1 MAAYLRVYDSR
12 HLLADCS
19 HAKSILFVNDSSTVC
34 CCVVDVGYTLKVHNL
49 LHVRLQL
56 HYFDLL
62 WIFVQFVSAVVQQWT
77 GFRLEQR
84 ILGQLSLASLRG
96 RLIEYQ

>member
-1 MAAYLRVYDSR
+1 M
-12 HLLADCS
+12 
-19 HAKSILFVNDSSTVC
+19 
-34 CCVVDVGYTLKVHNL
+34 
-49 LHVRLQL
+49 LQL

-84 ILGQLSLASLRG
+84 ITLVRQR
-96 RLIEYQ
+96 

>member
-1 MAAYLRVYDSR
+1 M
-12 HLLADCS
+12 
-19 HAKSILFVNDSSTVC
+19 
-34 CCVVDVGYTLKVHNL
+34 
-49 LHVRLQL
+49 LQL

-84 ILGQLSLASLRG
+84 ITLVQSFFYLRPPPL
-96 RLIEYQ
+96 LITTNDVVVP